1 MRGERKERDSPNEG
15 RVSRKQ
21 EHSGGL
27 MPMEPSIRNEKGL
40 GVVFFTLV
48 PFFLHFLSSK
58 SEWIGGGQ
66 RGRGIKKRSILN
78 AETSARGRH
87 RERERGGE
95 RDRERRDKDTG

>member
-40 GVVFFTLV
+40 RVVFFTLV

-66 RGRGIKKRSILN
+66 RGRGIKKKSILN
-78 AETSARGRH
+78 AETSARE
-87 RERERGGE
+87 REREGE
-95 RDRERRDKDTG
+95 RRNKDTG